1 MGGYGGHRRPIAV
14 DDVSRTAMT
23 IKNGSEIRR
32 MREAGRIVALIHAR
46 LQEAVAPGVTTG
58 ALDALARDLLAELG
72 ARSSFLGYHGFPG
85 HICASVNDEIVHGI
99 PGRRVL
105 REGDIV
111 TLDVGAIYGGF
122 HGDSAWTYG
131 VGRISEAAARLL
143 ADTEAS
149 LAQAVAAARAGHR
162 LGAVGNAVE
171 RYARE
176 RGYGVVREYGGHGI
190 GRQMH
195 EDPHVPNHGDPGRG
209 ALLRPGLVLAIEP
222 MLTTGGEETRVLGDG
237 WTVATADGSLA
248 AHFEHTVVVAAE
260 GGQILTERLVPV
272 LQ

>member
-1 MGGYGGHRRPIAV
+1 MPIN
-14 DDVSRTAMT
+14 
-23 IKNGSEIRR
+23 IKNGSEISR
-32 MREAGRIVALIHAR
+32 MREAGKVVALIHAR
-46 LQEAVAPGVTTG
+46 IEEAIRPGVTTG
-58 ALDALARDLLAELG
+58 ELDAIARDTLAEAG

-111 TLDVGAIYGGF
+111 SIDVGAIVNGF

-131 VGRISEAAARLL
+131 VGRISEEAASLL
-143 ADTEAS
+143 RDTEGA
-149 LAQAVAAARAGHR
+149 LQAAIEAAVPGRR

-171 RYARE
+171 RYALE

-190 GRQMH
+190 GREMH
-195 EDPHVPNHGDPGRG
+195 EDPHVPNHGDPTRG
-209 ALLRPGLVLAIEP
+209 TLLRPGLTLAVEP
-222 MLTTGGEETRVLGDG
+222 MLTNGTEETRVLADG
-237 WTVATADGSLA
+237 WTVVTADGSLA
-248 AHFEHTVVVAAE
+248 AHFEHTVVIAP
-260 GGQILTERLVPV
+260 GGARILTERLVPM